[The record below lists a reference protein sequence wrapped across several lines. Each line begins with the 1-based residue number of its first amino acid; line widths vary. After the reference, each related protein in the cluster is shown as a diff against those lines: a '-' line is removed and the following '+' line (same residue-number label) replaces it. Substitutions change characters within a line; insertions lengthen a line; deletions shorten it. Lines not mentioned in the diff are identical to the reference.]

1 MYISRALENK
11 FKQMDGFFK
20 AVLVTGARQVGK
32 TTMLKHLSEGQNR
45 TYVTLDDNDAR
56 TLAKTDPKLFFM
68 RYKPPIL
75 IDEVQKAPE
84 LFPQI
89 KILCDDRE
97 QTGLFWLTGS
107 EQFSMMKNV
116 TESLAGRVGI
126 LNLYPLSFN
135 EINAISFDAPLDFS
149 LDSMI
154 MREKQA
160 APFDLN
166 TVFEFIWKG
175 GMPQAQSASENQR
188 EAFYNS
194 YVNTY
199 IMRDVTNEGGVTDFY
214 KFTNFLTACAA
225 NVSQQLNLS
234 NLASIAEISVPTAN
248 AWLNLLQRLNIV
260 YLLSP
265 YSNNKFKRLAKT
277 PKLYFWDSGLC
288 AYLTRWLTKDTLLNG
303 RENGFY
309 FENFVVTELIK
320 DLHYSSVNYDLS
332 YFRDSNSKEIDLML
346 ETDGAI
352 HPLEIKLSASPDR
365 REVKKYELLDKNS
378 IPRGNGG
385 IICMSPT
392 VIPINERDCF
402 IPINII

>member
-1 MYISRALENK
+1 MYIQRALESK
-11 FKQMDGFFK
+11 FKKMDGFFK

-45 TYVTLDDNDAR
+45 TYVTLDDNDAL
-56 TLAKTDPKLFFM
+56 TLAKEDPKLFFM

-89 KILCDDRE
+89 KIICDRND

-116 TESLAGRVGI
+116 TETLAGRVGI
-126 LNLYPLSFN
+126 LELYPLSYN
-135 EINAISFDAPLDFS
+135 ELNGITFSAPLDFS
-149 LDSMI
+149 LESLMA
-154 MREKQA
+154 REKQA

-166 TVFEFIWKG
+166 TVFNFIWKG
-175 GMPQAQSASENQR
+175 GMPQAQSANKEQH
-188 EAFYNS
+188 ETFYNS

-199 IMRDVTNEGGVTDFY
+199 IMRDVTAEGGVTDFY
-214 KFTNFLTACAA
+214 KFTKFITACAV

-234 NLASIAEISVPTAN
+234 NLATVTEISNPTAKI
-248 AWLNLLQRLNIV
+248 WLDLLQRLHIV
-260 YLLSP
+260 YLLAP

-277 PKLYFWDSGLC
+277 PKLYFWDTGLC
-288 AYLTRWLTKDTLLNG
+288 ARLARWLTPETLMNG
-303 RENGFY
+303 RESGYY

-320 DLHYSSVNYDLS
+320 DLHYSSASYDIS

-346 ETDGAI
+346 EADGAI

-365 REVKKYELLDKNS
+365 REIKKYELLDKNA

-385 IICMSPT
+385 IICMSPS
-392 VIPINERDCF
+392 VMPINEKDCY
-402 IPINII
+402 IPVNIL